1 MARPTFKIDP
11 KRLRSL
17 RQESSLTQV
26 EVARQAHAILGKP
39 TQTADAT
46 ILSSYQRIERTGN
59 TSKAMAAALAQV
71 FKATVEVLQ
80 GGNVPEDSA
89 AVISRIE
96 RQLREQ
102 KSLGGNLALEHAF
115 IQHVQ
120 TYVGTTNEDDCMRD
134 FAEDIGV
141 QIETAQIGQNPS
153 EIARLAELTGWSS
166 KQLQQPDGV
175 HGHWLLLT
183 SVYGSR
189 ETEIVLS
196 VSAVMSQIRKTV
208 EKWVKWHES
217 DGCISLRFSLPWFHV
232 DIAHPNI
239 KHRRLTFSFV
249 RCRPEV
255 SGLKWVNPTW
265 RDQFWLED
273 PLQNWAFSNAN
284 FFTGFDGKVIPED
297 VRQLRFR
304 VLERDG
310 KGDFQ
315 RVAYLKSDLEEELP
329 EQNFQDFK
337 AEGSS
342 HSLAIN
348 WLAND
353 LARSLAPHLTA
364 YPPECWKIRAGNC
377 HIDILLDI
385 PFRLLRTNNE
395 LVYCNGIRYSISL
408 VEETSPGI
416 HQSAP
421 WRDDSVAEVSSLLEK
436 HLFEKHDGLEHKEA
450 LQFVSLP
457 VSTI

>member
-208 EKWVKWHES
+208 EKW
-217 DGCISLRFSLPWFHV
+217 
-232 DIAHPNI
+232 A
-239 KHRRLTFSFV
+239 
-249 RCRPEV
+249 
-255 SGLKWVNPTW
+255 LKNPT
-265 RDQFWLED
+265 
-273 PLQNWAFSNAN
+273 
-284 FFTGFDGKVIPED
+284 
-297 VRQLRFR
+297 
-304 VLERDG
+304 
-310 KGDFQ
+310 
-315 RVAYLKSDLEEELP
+315 
-329 EQNFQDFK
+329 
-337 AEGSS
+337 
-342 HSLAIN
+342 
-348 WLAND
+348 
-353 LARSLAPHLTA
+353 
-364 YPPECWKIRAGNC
+364 
-377 HIDILLDI
+377 
-385 PFRLLRTNNE
+385 
-395 LVYCNGIRYSISL
+395 
-408 VEETSPGI
+408 
-416 HQSAP
+416 
-421 WRDDSVAEVSSLLEK
+421 SVNVSSYK
-436 HLFEKHDGLEHKEA
+436 KIG
-450 LQFVSLP
+450 
-457 VSTI
+457 STKR